1 MDFFI
6 LLDPIKKITG
16 VMFPILM
23 FFIVGIVILTLSR
36 LFLCLWQKERVSN
49 AHGWKIIFSSGLRMD
64 IVSMCY
70 LVIVPCLITPLV
82 VGIPYLNQIWLTIL
96 SLWITCGLW
105 LLVYMEAATDRKS
118 VV

>member
-64 IVSMCY
+64 CRISY
-70 LVIVPCLITPLV
+70 LSKRSHEHDVEWV
-82 VGIPYLNQIWLTIL
+82 
-96 SLWITCGLW
+96 
-105 LLVYMEAATDRKS
+105 
-118 VV
+118 